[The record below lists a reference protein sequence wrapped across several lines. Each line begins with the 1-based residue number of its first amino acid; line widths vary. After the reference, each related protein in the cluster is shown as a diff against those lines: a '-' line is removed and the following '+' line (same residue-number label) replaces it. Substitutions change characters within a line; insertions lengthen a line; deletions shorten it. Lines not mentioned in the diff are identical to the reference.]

1 VRYRTP
7 DRFRAALDE
16 RLRCQAASGNVP
28 LMRLRKVAAFERW
41 LARMAVAAPR
51 RWVLKGAFALQLRLG
66 ARMRSTKD
74 IDLGRADDE
83 TAMAADVASAE
94 TVDLGDYFT
103 FATECA
109 RALDAR
115 YTRAVRYRV
124 TAELDGR
131 IFDRF
136 RVDVVLGE
144 APGAEPEWLPG
155 PNLLAFEI
163 PVVPLE
169 QHVAEKLH
177 AYTATYGAAGVES
190 TRPKDLVDLLLVRSL
205 TSPDAAQLREACRRT
220 FVARAGQPMPEALRE
235 PPAVWAGRYARLA
248 REVGLPA
255 DLRTGHARAAALL
268 DPVLQGRAAGRWDP
282 GAGRWAGPFN
292 P

>member
-1 VRYRTP
+1 
-7 DRFRAALDE
+7 
-16 RLRCQAASGNVP
+16 
-28 LMRLRKVAAFERW
+28 MRLRKVAAFERW

-66 ARMRSTKD
+66 ARMRATKD

-83 TAMAADVASAE
+83 SALAADLASAE
-94 TVDLGDYFT
+94 GVDLGDYFT
-103 FATECA
+103 FATECV

-131 IFDRF
+131 LFDRF
-136 RVDVVLGE
+136 RVDVALGE

-155 PNLLAFEI
+155 PSLLAFEI
-163 PVVPLE
+163 PVVRLE

-177 AYTATYGAAGVES
+177 AYTATYGASGAES
-190 TRPKDLVDLLLVRSL
+190 TRPKDLVDLLLVGSL
-205 TSPDAAQLREACRRT
+205 TTPDAARLRDSCRRT
-220 FVARAGQPMPEALRE
+220 FAARAGQPMPESLPG
-235 PPAVWAGRYARLA
+235 PPENWAGRYARLA
-248 REVGLPA
+248 REVGLPP

-268 DPVLQGRAAGRWDP
+268 DPVLQDLAAGRWDP
-282 GAGRWAGPFN
+282 TAGRWAGPSA
-292 P
+292 